1 MAQYDFDLREYWR
14 IIKKKKFIIVFTT
27 VAMGLFS
34 LIFSILGSPTPLY
47 KATASVKFERSS
59 LATGLYLQTF
69 SLAPGDDMQT
79 QMAIIKSYSIFEVV
93 AKKLG
98 MIPVDAA
105 SDEIRNNAKYVLIIN
120 SLKNAIQTEQEAQSS
135 IINITATSQDPR
147 FAQRLAN
154 TVVSVYRDQRTFE
167 VNKRTIDA
175 RKFVEEQ
182 LSVSR
187 EKLKTSE
194 DAVRDF
200 REKNKLIS
208 VDAQAGALMTQLG
221 GYRTAHDKAVA
232 DLDRIHTVLN
242 QLARAEREPLT
253 SKTSFYL
260 EEATPTYKSL
270 NDRLLQ
276 LLMDRDTLLITYT
289 DNFPQVVE
297 LRKRIHE
304 TIQTMKAQLSAQR
317 RSLTENIH
325 FLKRKI
331 DETDRQ
337 IKSLP
342 EMGLELARLER
353 NVKVNTDVYSLLEKS
368 YQESLIKEA
377 EKVEDVQIVRPALE
391 PTAPV
396 NPPKTA
402 ATAGIGTVLGL
413 ILGLVFAFLIETF
426 DTSIGTIEEVE
437 NYLGAPVLG
446 VIPQITQ
453 KDLKATLSEKYPG
466 KLDEVTSERVSR
478 LVSHFSPQST
488 LAESYRSLRT
498 NLNFACRD
506 DNIKTVVFTSA
517 TPREGKTTSIVNL
530 SITIAQ
536 TGQRVLLVEA
546 DLRKPVIANMF
557 GIDQTPGL
565 TDALMGSHDWE
576 KSVKTIADIMMG
588 KLNIDEVL
596 ETPGMDNLHIM
607 TSGTVPPNPAELIS
621 SKSIDDF
628 IAWAK
633 SNYDFVMIDAPP
645 ILAATDAALL
655 GSKVDATII
664 VYRVGKIAR
673 VTLRRAKSQLEN
685 VKARILGVVLNGIK
699 ADISAD
705 FTDYDYKYY
714 HYYGG
719 TKKEKTFFEKM
730 KDLPGRVLESIQKR
744 RPGDTSGET
753 AAGENTPDEKERPAR
768 ASGPKTGMK
777 KVFVFLAVAALA
789 LGIAFQMGY
798 LKTDYFSA
806 LTDTLQSFN
815 PFAEKAPPPTTRV
828 KKAISK
834 PGTSS
839 PPATAR
845 EQGQPSAPPPAAG
858 TTAAPAAASPGGDK
872 AKTLPRE
879 APVQITAGKPYSIQ
893 IRAMRDAEE
902 ARGFITA
909 LKAKGLDAY
918 SLEVNL
924 KDIGVWHRI
933 FIGHFS
939 TEEEASRYLREHRLA
954 DTYPG
959 CLVRNAALTAR
970 P

>member
-34 LIFSILGSPTPLY
+34 LIFSILGSPTPIY

-59 LATGLYLQTF
+59 LASGLYLQTI
-69 SLAPGDDMQT
+69 SVSPGDDMQT
-79 QMAIIKSYSIFEVV
+79 QMAIIKSYSIIEPV

-98 MIPVDAA
+98 MIPAA
-105 SDEIRNNAKYVLIIN
+105 ATSDEIRNSAKYVNIIT

-154 TVVSVYRDQRTFE
+154 TVVSVYKEQRTLE

-182 LSVSR
+182 LNVAR
-187 EKLKTSE
+187 EKLKSSE

-208 VDAQAGALMTQLG
+208 VDAQASALMAQLG
-221 GYRTAHDKAVA
+221 TYRTAYEKAA
-232 DLDRIHTVLN
+232 AELEKIQDILI
-242 QLARAEREPLT
+242 QLSRAETQPFT

-260 EEATPTYKSL
+260 DEASTTYKSL

-289 DNFPQVVE
+289 ENFPQVVE
-297 LRKRIHE
+297 IKKRIHE
-304 TIQTMKAQLSAQR
+304 TIQTMRAQLSAQR
-317 RSLTENIH
+317 RSLSENIH
-325 FLKRKI
+325 FLKKKI
-331 DETDRQ
+331 EETDRQ

-342 EMGLELARLER
+342 EIGLELARLER
-353 NVKVNTDVYSLLEKS
+353 NVKVNTEVYSLLEKS

-391 PTAPV
+391 PTSPV

-453 KDLKATLSEKYPG
+453 KDLKASLSEKYPG
-466 KLDEVTSERVSR
+466 RVDEMTSERVSR
-478 LVSHFSPQST
+478 LISHFSPQST

-506 DNIKTVVFTSA
+506 DNIKAVVFTSA

-565 TDALMGSHDWE
+565 TDALMGGHDWE

-607 TSGTVPPNPAELIS
+607 TSGTIPPNPAELIS
-621 SKSIDDF
+621 SRGIDEF

-633 SNYDFVMIDAPP
+633 AKYDFVMIDAPP
-645 ILAATDAALL
+645 VLAATDAALL

-673 VTLRRAKSQLEN
+673 MTLKRAKSQLEN
-685 VKARILGVVLNGIK
+685 VRARLLGVVLNGIK

-705 FTDYDYKYY
+705 FADYDYKYY

-719 TKKEKTFFEKM
+719 TKKEKTLFEKF
-730 KDLPGRVLESIQKR
+730 KDIPGSIISAIKNR
-744 RPGDTSGET
+744 RTGGKKDENAEKKEVIVKKGRH
-753 AAGENTPDEKERPAR
+753 AG
-768 ASGPKTGMK
+768 SSGMK
-777 KVFVFLAVAALA
+777 KILLFFAVAALA
-789 LGIAFQMGY
+789 LGVAFQMGY
-798 LKTDYFSA
+798 LKADYFSS
-806 LTDTLQSFN
+806 LTDTMQSLN
-815 PFAEKAPPPTTRV
+815 PFADKPPSQTTRV
-828 KKAISK
+828 KKSISK
-834 PGTSS
+834 PGASS
-839 PPATAR
+839 PASTTQEKIQTSTKPQPASGTSAVVSTS
-845 EQGQPSAPPPAAG
+845 PS
-858 TTAAPAAASPGGDK
+858 SDEHK
-872 AKTLPRE
+872 AKTVPHIVS
-879 APVQITAGKPYSIQ
+879 AQAIHTKPYSIQ
-893 IRAMRDAEE
+893 IRAIRNAEE
-902 ARGFITA
+902 ARSFVASLRT
-909 LKAKGLDAY
+909 KGLDAY
-918 SLEVNL
+918 SLEVDL
-924 KDIGVWHRI
+924 KEIGVWHRI
-933 FIGHFS
+933 FIGHFP
-939 TEEEASRYLREHRLA
+939 TEEEASRYLKEHRMG

-959 CLVRNAALTAR
+959 CLVRNVALSNK